1 MKAPKIDGTATG
13 ELMVQ
18 DDAGQY
24 NSPEILAKTAERLKA
39 MGGNPAPV
47 IESKSQETDESD
59 DSTLTTETEEDGAV
73 GTTDGD
79 NDVSTDDNDTNEGDD
94 NKDEIVIPEKLY
106 RAATHN
112 GWEAEKISAFWKLD
126 PELAQQTL
134 EKMHKDQVSVNTQYV
149 EQGRAAKQLA
159 ADREA
164 LEQQRVVSV
173 VEPVKPK
180 GFVDVEAYK
189 AEHGDAA
196 AVVVEQMNNALIELS
211 QRQTQAQTQM
221 QTQTQQDQGTR
232 ETGVAKR
239 EQSLALVQQMSQW
252 FADPALAPYKEFYGA
267 GVDENGF
274 PLITNDHLTLDQQVN
289 REKLINKAHDWD
301 AGIRLRGGT
310 ASIAE
315 ALQSAHTIITDSVKT
330 EMVRKDIMSKA
341 KKRANGVTLRASS
354 KKITPAVT
362 LKPGQKM
369 TDKQLE
375 DVTEK
380 RIVNMIAHK
389 PLDG

>member
-13 ELMVQ
+13 ELMVG
-18 DDAGQY
+18 DDAEQY
-24 NSPEILAKTAERLKA
+24 DSPEILAKTAERLKE
-39 MGGNPAPV
+39 MGGNPEPV
-47 IESKSQETDESD
+47 VVPESQETGESD
-59 DSTLTTETEEDGAV
+59 DSTLTTGTEEDNAAND
-73 GTTDGD
+73 TDGD
-79 NDVSTDDNDTNEGDD
+79 SNVSTDVDVNAEGDND
-94 NKDEIVIPEKLY
+94 KDGIVIPEKLY
-106 RAATHN
+106 RAAKHN
-112 GWEAEKISAFWKLD
+112 GWEDERITKFWEVE

-134 EKMHKDQVSVNTQYV
+134 EKMHKDQVTVNTQFV

-164 LEQQRVVSV
+164 LEQQRAVGIAA
-173 VEPVKPK
+173 EPVKPK

-211 QRQTQAQTQM
+211 QRQTQT

-274 PLITNDHLTLDQQVN
+274 PLITNDHLTLDQQAN

-341 KKRANGVTLRASS
+341 KKRASGVTLRASS
-354 KKITPAVT
+354 KKIAPTVT

-369 TDKQLE
+369 TDKQFAS
-375 DVTEK
+375 VTGK
-380 RIVNMIAHK
+380 RLANLRAGK
-389 PLDG
+389 PLDS